1 MTKTDCLKR
10 IYNALGGTDEVIPH
24 DDTVCDLLHKLG
36 DIIGELPIKEYGIEE
51 VNVTVEDETGEEE
64 IFTLDEDSVVLK
76 AVINK
81 HNKEFHIDY
90 HIEFTTAQN
99 SVQVSDVAAWIEKR
113 IIMSIDNKTILK
125 VYSEKDLLIT
135 KPSGGSDA
143 KIKCFLYPTLNNN
156 KMKFAIDDFGATY
169 IYDKMFVASGCI
181 HGIIE

>member
-1 MTKTDCLKR
+1 MTKTECLKR
-10 IYNALGGTDEVIPH
+10 IYNALGGTDDVIPH
-24 DDTVCDLLHKLG
+24 EDTVCEMLHKIG
-36 DIIGELPIKEYGIEE
+36 DIIGALPIKEYGLEE
-51 VNVTVEDETGEEE
+51 ANVSITDETGEEE
-64 IFTLDEDSVVLK
+64 IFTLDTESAVLK

-90 HIEFTTAQN
+90 HIEFSTAQN

-113 IIMSIDNKTILK
+113 LIMSIDNKTILK
-125 VYSEKDLLIT
+125 VFSEKDLLIT

-143 KIKCFLYPTLNNN
+143 KIKCFLYPTLNDN

-181 HGIIE
+181 HGILE